1 MKGLSQ
7 SVVPPVSMSF
17 TCAPAMRPFI
27 SSPAGGRRPPLESV
41 TVTPSKHAAE
51 GPSYASMVCW
61 NTPAAARKTVAAVAL
76 AVASPAWRAR
86 WGALVGFHGLGLG
99 V

>member
-17 TCAPAMRPFI
+17 TCAPAKRPFI

-51 GPSYASMVCW
+51 GPSYASIVCW
-61 NTPAAARKTVAAVAL
+61 KTLAARKTVAAMAS